1 MSWISITRYEG
12 DHVLSISGPG
22 PVVFGLWDQNYCR
35 EGRLRHPDGTV
46 SKIGHGYEREV
57 MREIDAAIARWEA
70 YCRPL
75 EIDPT
80 TTKD

>member
-1 MSWISITRYEG
+1 VCYG
-12 DHVLSISGPG
+12 LSA
-22 PVVFGLWDQNYCR
+22 QNYSH
-35 EGRLRHPDGTV
+35 EARLRHPDGTV

-75 EIDPT
+75 EIGPT
-80 TTKD
+80 S